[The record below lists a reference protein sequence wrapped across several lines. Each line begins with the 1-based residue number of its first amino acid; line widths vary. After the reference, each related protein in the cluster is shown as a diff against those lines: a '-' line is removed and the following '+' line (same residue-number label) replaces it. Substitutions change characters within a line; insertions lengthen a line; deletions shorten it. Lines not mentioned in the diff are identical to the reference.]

1 MELCR
6 PPPPRPSARP
16 SASLRLLLT
25 VLQKP
30 SGWLTT
36 HPRGDH
42 PPDRSRGGQ
51 PGRGWRWERGW
62 GGGSTAGTVRLEPQ
76 QQAKPAVGEKTTTTS
91 SAVMRNVVLWSLK
104 GYQRMTGVGRVS
116 TVSQRGS
123 PPIMV
128 SHFSHTASLRLASAL
143 HSLSSNSVGHF

>member
-42 PPDRSRGGQ
+42 PPDRSWGGQ

-62 GGGSTAGTVRLEPQ
+62 GRGGSTAELLVQSGWSHSNKLNQRWVKKQ
-76 QQAKPAVGEKTTTTS
+76 QQQIV
-91 SAVMRNVVLWSLK
+91 
-104 GYQRMTGVGRVS
+104 
-116 TVSQRGS
+116 
-123 PPIMV
+123 
-128 SHFSHTASLRLASAL
+128 F
-143 HSLSSNSVGHF
+143 